1 MACGEIISMRF
12 PNVRSLLSHTVFSPH
27 FLQIRSVMKSKEECL
42 VDAENLSEIRDCE
55 EPIRE
60 PHFIL
65 TESIAEDFS
74 SPVLGFSKSTVA
86 AIAPTPAFDEMID
99 AEECIVY
106 AESRAEQLDCATR
119 PKAAS
124 LNSPNPASY
133 PSMRR
138 SLMAG
143 LRERFGRRLGA
154 VQDTFPSPWFPATIA
169 STLAVGRA
177 IARW

>member
-1 MACGEIISMRF
+1 
-12 PNVRSLLSHTVFSPH
+12 
-27 FLQIRSVMKSKEECL
+27 MKSKEECL

-55 EPIRE
+55 EPIHE
-60 PHFIL
+60 PHFIV
-65 TESIAEDFS
+65 TESTEADFA
-74 SPVLGFSKSTVA
+74 SPVLGISKMTVA
-86 AIAPTPAFDEMID
+86 AVAPTPTFDGMID
-99 AEECIVY
+99 AEECLVS

-133 PSMRR
+133 PSVRR
-138 SLMAG
+138 SLLAA
-143 LRERFGRRLGA
+143 LRERFGRRVGA
-154 VQDTFPSPWFPATIA
+154 VQEKFPSPWFPATIA